1 MCCILAGLKQIC
13 NKFEK
18 RFNNT
23 ICNSRNSEEN
33 KSACTLTSKTIRKEK
48 KSKVIQQDSE

>member
-1 MCCILAGLKQIC
+1 MCCILSGLKQIC

-23 ICNSRNSEEN
+23 ISNSCNNEEN
-33 KSACTLTSKTIRKEK
+33 KNACTLTYKTIRKEK